1 MRARNLSVLVAAVAV
16 GMLAI
21 TTCSKPKSV
30 LQPPQTIEG
39 KLIAEAY
46 EEDTAQRIFAM
57 SEMKDPAQKYYKI
70 LEIVEIFIE
79 QDDDDGV
86 IGYLSEAERILNEE
100 IAPCPNM
107 EKHKDRL
114 KEVFEKYKRKK
125 WEEYSVTAKG
135 KTDELTKNKKE
146 YLALQKENPRGLISL
161 FETLYIAEQA
171 GSEEETGNLF
181 EEIAQRLKISP
192 GELYA
197 AIGFY
202 QEQKGKEMVT
212 AAPGATGIIYHLPVS
227 ITKMN
232 DQELG
237 RYFVRSTEK

>member
-46 EEDTAQRIFAM
+46 EEDTA
-57 SEMKDPAQKYYKI
+57 
-70 LEIVEIFIE
+70 
-79 QDDDDGV
+79 
-86 IGYLSEAERILNEE
+86 
-100 IAPCPNM
+100 
-107 EKHKDRL
+107 
-114 KEVFEKYKRKK
+114 
-125 WEEYSVTAKG
+125 
-135 KTDELTKNKKE
+135 
-146 YLALQKENPRGLISL
+146 
-161 FETLYIAEQA
+161 
-171 GSEEETGNLF
+171 NLF

-212 AAPGATGIIYHLPVS
+212 AAPGETGIIYHLPVS

-237 RYFVRSTEK
+237 RYFVRS